1 MELPKQ
7 LTDEIWEYCRA
18 NSITDIDGFITRMT
32 RDGFTVERYGFRP
45 EVAAPVPPKKE
56 EVSIETPIVEEPK
69 EEVKEQPKVEPKEE
83 VKEQPVVERD
93 IYDEPKR
100 IQGSFG
106 SNLLD

>member
-18 NSITDIDGFITRMT
+18 NNITDIDGFITRMT

-45 EVAAPVPPKKE
+45 EVVAPVPPKIVE
-56 EVSIETPIVEEPK
+56 TPIETPKVEEPTPEPVMEQPK
-69 EEVKEQPKVEPKEE
+69 EEVKKE
-83 VKEQPVVERD
+83 PVVERD

-100 IQGSFG
+100 IQGSLG